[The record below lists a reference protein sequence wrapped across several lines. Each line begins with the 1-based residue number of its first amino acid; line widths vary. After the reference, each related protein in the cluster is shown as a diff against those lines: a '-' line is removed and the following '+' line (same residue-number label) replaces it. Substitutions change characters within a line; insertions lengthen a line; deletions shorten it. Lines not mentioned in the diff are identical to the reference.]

1 MNSFFRSL
9 SVDLKR
15 SIFSR
20 SFLTMIVLL
29 FVMQFLNTISTVTT
43 HLIVGTSWEYLL
55 DRAFNGD
62 FTEMVFC
69 IAATGYAWSYCV
81 DHKSGFFQQAVQRVG
96 IRSYCLSRIV
106 SVAVSAFLATVVSM
120 GLFVLFSMALTSG
133 NIVDKSYYRN
143 MGYMDLVADGKS
155 GLYFAVSCT
164 HMGLACS
171 AIALTGLVVSAYTPN
186 TYMTVFAPL
195 LISMLVQA
203 VNGIVGMQMQWSLH
217 GILFGYSN
225 FGSVAATFGVCSILI
240 LCGMVLLGD
249 LFYHRVEKRR

>member
-20 SFLTMIVLL
+20 SFLTMVALI
-29 FVMQFLNTISTVTT
+29 FAMQFLNTIYLTT
-43 HLIVGTSWEYLL
+43 TSMLAKCCWEDLL
-55 DRAFNGD
+55 EAGLDGN
-62 FTEMVFC
+62 FTEMLFC

-155 GLYFAVSCT
+155 GLYFVVSCT

-186 TYMTVFAPL
+186 TYMTVFTPL